1 MKHLDHL
8 LAYTVCPLGFSPI
21 TFLWAWDEL
30 GCRIE
35 KCFPPAE
42 TSLSCPLQSLLWL
55 FLCSWNFTCLYFSS
69 KDGKDTHLSL
79 SARFARESELILSDF
94 PSRRKRPKPTRKRS
108 RRRRKGGL
116 RRTWHLRRMMK
127 WQLWWASLAL
137 VPPRRVTEAFCAW
150 LFAGPNCVCVGV
162 ILGEVLGKVSKSG
175 NGEG

>member
-8 LAYTVCPLGFSPI
+8 LAYTVCPVAFLPSPFCELEMNWDVGLRNAFHQLKLLILVPYSLYYGFSSALEI
-21 TFLWAWDEL
+21 L
-30 GCRIE
+30 
-35 KCFPPAE
+35 
-42 TSLSCPLQSLLWL
+42 
-55 FLCSWNFTCLYFSS
+55 TCLYFSS
-69 KDGKDTHLSL
+69 KDGKDAHLSL

-137 VPPRRVTEAFCAW
+137 VPPRRVIEAFYAW
-150 LFAGPNCVCVGV
+150 LFAGPNCVCGRHFGGGT
-162 ILGEVLGKVSKSG
+162 GESQ
-175 NGEG
+175 